1 MSPDQ
6 NSEEILIIDDEA
18 AHLRALCDT
27 LLGQG
32 LKVTGFTSAR
42 AALDVLRERRTF
54 ALVLTDLMMPEMDGI
69 ALLRAAMEIDPRLV
83 GVVMTG
89 HGTIDTAVAAMKQGA
104 LDYILKPFKLSTLV
118 PVLSRALNV
127 RQLRL
132 ENEKLHQRLRLR
144 TSELEAAN
152 KELEAFSYSVS
163 HDLSAP
169 LRAVNGFTE
178 LLVES
183 LGDRL
188 SGEERGYADTVR
200 EGVRR
205 MDDLITN
212 LLRLAQTTRTEINRV
227 SMDLSREVRDI
238 ADRLR
243 ADAPGRQVEWVIAP
257 DIVVDG
263 DVGLVRV
270 ALQNLLSNAWKYT
283 GKTERAVI
291 EFGVENQA
299 DGTRACYVRD
309 NGAGFDMKQAHRL
322 FGPFQRLHAS
332 GDFPGTGVGLA
343 TVQRV
348 IHKHGGRIWANSA
361 PGQGATF
368 YFTLPD
374 GVG

>member
-1 MSPDQ
+1 MNPDQ
-6 NSEEILIIDDEA
+6 DTEEILIVDDEA

-27 LLGQG
+27 LLAQG

-69 ALLRAAMEIDPRLV
+69 ALLRAALEIDPRLV

-127 RQLRL
+127 RRLRL
-132 ENEKLHQRLRLR
+132 ENETLQRRLRVR

-169 LRAVNGFTE
+169 LRAVTGFTD

-188 SGEERGYADTVR
+188 SAEERGYADTVR
-200 EGVRR
+200 GGVRR

-212 LLRLAQTTRTEINRV
+212 LLRLAQTTRTEVNRV
-227 SMDLSREVRDI
+227 SIDLSREVRDI

-243 ADAPGRQVEWVIAP
+243 ADSPDRRVECVIAP
-257 DIVVDG
+257 DVVGEG
-263 DVGLVRV
+263 DVGLLRV
-270 ALQNLLSNAWKYT
+270 VLQNLLSNAWKYT
-283 GKTERAVI
+283 GKTERALI
-291 EFGVENQA
+291 EFGVVTQA
-299 DGTRACYVRD
+299 DGTRACFVRD

-322 FGPFQRLHAS
+322 FGPFQRLHAHS
-332 GDFPGTGVGLA
+332 DFPGTGVGLA
-343 TVQRV
+343 TVQRI
-348 IHKHGGRIWANSA
+348 IHKHGGRIWAESS
-361 PGQGATF
+361 PGRGATF
-368 YFTLPD
+368 YFTLPEAA
-374 GVG
+374 G